1 MVITLESSREL
12 SPGEDAVVEVEEL
25 LPAVDEAVRGG
36 QHQTRPAQ
44 AGLQQPAGAWLS
56 CQLSGGVAQLSAV
69 RRRGSAV
76 SCQHPPELSP

>member
-1 MVITLESSREL
+1 MVITLESSSEL

-44 AGLQQPAGAWLS
+44 AGLQQPAE
-56 CQLSGGVAQLSAV
+56 GVAQLSAV
-69 RRRGSAV
+69 RGRGSAV
-76 SCQHPPELSP
+76 SCQLSAPT

>member
-1 MVITLESSREL
+1 MVITLESSSEL

-44 AGLQQPAGAWLS
+44 AGLQQPAG
-56 CQLSGGVAQLSAV
+56 GVAQLSAV